1 MSKGIIYVMRTCVDG
16 LVKIGK
22 TGIDNYEQRM
32 SQLENNGYRRIAVLT
47 REFAIEVED
56 YDAKEKLL
64 HELFSKSRVG
74 NSELFSLDIDL
85 VKQLMSSFEGNVI
98 YPKGEKK
105 DEIFE
110 QATEVVEV
118 KKGIIPDGIYTLKIK
133 VKECIYQ
140 YAEAKLSVEGGVL
153 FIETGAKLAPLGKIS
168 VKGWIAKRE
177 STKIEKFITQERI
190 ECDSPSMA
198 AAIVVGHNFNGWRAW
213 KNERGEYIDVYRE
226 KLDENESE
234 NCP

>member
-1 MSKGIIYVMRTCVDG
+1 MSKGIIYVMNTCVDG

-32 SQLENNGYRRIAVLT
+32 TQLENNGYRRIAVLT

-74 NSELFSLDIDL
+74 NSELFSLDINL
-85 VKQLMSSFEGNVI
+85 VKQLMSSFDGKVI
-98 YPKGEKK
+98 YPKDEKK

-110 QATEVVEV
+110 QATEAVEV
-118 KKGIIPDGIYTLKIK
+118 KKGIIPDGTYTLKIK
-133 VKECIYQ
+133 VKEFNQ
-140 YAEAKLSVEGGVL
+140 YAEAKLSVEEGVL
-153 FIETGAKLAPLGKIS
+153 FIESGAKLAPLGKIS
-168 VKGWIAKRE
+168 VKGWIEKRI
-177 STKIEKFITQERI
+177 STKVENLITQERI
-190 ECDSPSMA
+190 QCDSPSMA

-213 KNERGEYIDVYRE
+213 KNANGEYIDIYRE
-226 KLDENESE
+226 KLNEDESE
-234 NCP
+234 S

>member
-1 MSKGIIYVMRTCVDG
+1 MARGIIYVMRTCVDG

-22 TGIDNYEQRM
+22 TGIDNFEQRM

-56 YDAKEKLL
+56 YDAKETLL

-74 NSELFSLDIDL
+74 SSELFSIDIDL
-85 VKQLMSSFEGNVI
+85 VKQLMSSFEGRVI
-98 YPKGEKK
+98 YPKDEKK
-105 DEIFE
+105 DDIFE
-110 QATEVVEV
+110 QATEAVEV
-118 KKGIIPDGIYTLKIK
+118 KKGIIPDGTYTLRIK
-133 VKECIYQ
+133 VKEFNQ
-140 YAEAKLSVEGGVL
+140 YAEAKMSVENGAL
-153 FIETGAKLAPLGKIS
+153 FIEAGAKLAPLGKIS

-177 STKIEKFITQERI
+177 SARIDNLITQARI

-213 KNERGEYIDVYRE
+213 KNDCGEYIDIYRE
-226 KLDENESE
+226 KFDESE
-234 NCP
+234 N

>member
-1 MSKGIIYVMRTCVDG
+1 MAKGIIYVMNTCVDG

-22 TGIDNYEQRM
+22 TGIDNFEQRTT
-32 SQLENNGYRRIAVLT
+32 QLENNGYRRIAVLT

-74 NSELFSLDIDL
+74 NSELFSLDINL
-85 VKQLMSSFEGNVI
+85 VKQLISSFEGKVV
-98 YPKGEKK
+98 YPKDENK

-118 KKGIIPDGIYTLKIK
+118 KNGIIPDGTYTLKIK
-133 VKECIYQ
+133 VKEFNQ
-140 YAEAKLSVEGGVL
+140 YAEAKLSVEEGIL
-153 FIETGAKLAPLGKIS
+153 FIESGAKLAPLGKIS
-168 VKGWIAKRE
+168 VKGWIEKRI
-177 STKIEKFITQERI
+177 STKVENLITQERI
-190 ECDSPSMA
+190 QCDSPSMA

-213 KNERGEYIDVYRE
+213 KNANGEYIDIYRE
-226 KLDENESE
+226 KLDEDENE